1 MRRALALFAVLAC
14 TLSKPADAQQALAQS
29 VTLPS
34 GITVAR
40 RCSRLMSEGV
50 LVASLDERAL
60 TASDTQYFAALAQTI
75 ARRVGVSAG
84 DPPRAA
90 TYGALLLR
98 DGTLAQRVTVAS
110 TGLRSLDQRIDAALS
125 LSRTDADR
133 LPTPA
138 DMPDSLRVLV
148 TFGQHEDGSPF
159 VATHT
164 RCPAVA
170 FPDNASGEK
179 PEWAIAQPRTVTV
192 RGVVSAAGRVD
203 TATAQVDDPS
213 DDRYAEAAMRAIAH
227 MRFVPAEFDG
237 LKVPAPIEIVVPFG
251 AAEVAEE
258 SSAPKN

>member
-14 TLSKPADAQQALAQS
+14 TLSQSAAAQQALAQS

-34 GITVAR
+34 GVTVAR
-40 RCSRLMSEGV
+40 TCSRLMSEGV

-60 TASDTQYFAALAQTI
+60 TAADTQYFAALAQTI
-75 ARRVGVSAG
+75 ARRVGMRAG
-84 DPPRAA
+84 DPPRTAM
-90 TYGALLLR
+90 YGALLMR
-98 DGTLAQRVTVAS
+98 DGTLARRVSVVS
-110 TGLRSLDQRIDAALS
+110 SGLRALDQRIDAALT
-125 LSRTDADR
+125 LSPTDADL

-138 DMPDSLRVLV
+138 GMPDSLRVLV

-170 FPDNASGEK
+170 LPDNASHEK
-179 PEWAIAQPRTVTV
+179 PQWAIAQPRTVTV

-203 TATAQVDDPS
+203 TATALVDDPT
-213 DDRYAEAAMRAIAH
+213 DDRYADAAMRAITH

-258 SSAPKN
+258 SPAPKN

>member
-1 MRRALALFAVLAC
+1 MRRALTLFAVLAC

-34 GITVAR
+34 GVTVAR
-40 RCSRLMSEGV
+40 TCNRLMSEGV
-50 LVASLDERAL
+50 VVASLDERAL
-60 TASDTQYFAALAQTI
+60 TAADTQYFAALAQTI
-75 ARRVGVSAG
+75 ARRVGMSAG
-84 DPPRAA
+84 EPTRTAI
-90 TYGALLLR
+90 YGALLLR
-98 DGTLAQRVTVAS
+98 DGTLARRVSALSTGQRAFDQRV
-110 TGLRSLDQRIDAALS
+110 DAALAIS
-125 LSRTDADR
+125 PTDADR
-133 LPTPA
+133 SPTPA
-138 DMPDSLRVLV
+138 GMPDSLRVVV

-170 FPDNASGEK
+170 FPDNGWHEK
-179 PEWAIAQPRTVTV
+179 PDWAISQPRTVTV
-192 RGVVSAAGRVD
+192 RAVVSAAGRVD

-213 DDRYAEAAMRAIAH
+213 DDRYANAAMRAIAH

-258 SSAPKN
+258 SSAPKD

>member
-14 TLSKPADAQQALAQS
+14 TLSQSAAAQQALAQS

-34 GITVAR
+34 GVTVAR
-40 RCSRLMSEGV
+40 TCSRLMSEGV

-60 TASDTQYFAALAQTI
+60 TAADTQYFAALAQTI
-75 ARRVGVSAG
+75 ARRVGMRAG
-84 DPPRAA
+84 DPPRTAM
-90 TYGALLLR
+90 YGALLMR
-98 DGTLAQRVTVAS
+98 DGTLARRVSVVS
-110 TGLRSLDQRIDAALS
+110 TGLRALDQRIDAALT
-125 LSRTDADR
+125 LSPTDADL

-138 DMPDSLRVLV
+138 GMPDSLRVLV

-170 FPDNASGEK
+170 LPDNASHEK
-179 PEWAIAQPRTVTV
+179 PQWAIAQPRTVTV

-203 TATAQVDDPS
+203 TATALVDDPT
-213 DDRYAEAAMRAIAH
+213 DDRYADAAMRAITH

>member
-14 TLSKPADAQQALAQS
+14 TLSQSAAAQQALAQS

-34 GITVAR
+34 GVTVAR
-40 RCSRLMSEGV
+40 TCSRLMSEGV

-60 TASDTQYFAALAQTI
+60 TAADTQYFAALAQTI
-75 ARRVGVSAG
+75 ARRVGMRAG
-84 DPPRAA
+84 DPPRTAM
-90 TYGALLLR
+90 YGALLKR
-98 DGTLAQRVTVAS
+98 DGTLARRVSVVS
-110 TGLRSLDQRIDAALS
+110 SGLRALDQRIDAALT
-125 LSRTDADR
+125 LSPTDADL

-138 DMPDSLRVLV
+138 GMPDSLRVLV

-170 FPDNASGEK
+170 LPDNASHEK
-179 PEWAIAQPRTVTV
+179 PQWAIAQPRTVTV

-203 TATAQVDDPS
+203 TATALVDDPT
-213 DDRYAEAAMRAIAH
+213 DDRYADAAMRAITH

-258 SSAPKN
+258 FPAPKN